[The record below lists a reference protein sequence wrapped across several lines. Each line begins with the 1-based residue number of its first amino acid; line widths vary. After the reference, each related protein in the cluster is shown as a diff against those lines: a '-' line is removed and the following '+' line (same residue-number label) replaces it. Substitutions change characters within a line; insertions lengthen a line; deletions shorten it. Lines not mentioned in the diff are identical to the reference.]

1 MVNCVVISVEKML
14 AVDCLLESF
23 CSTRTSLNTHAT
35 RLAQLLQLHFDR
47 FLEYSLD
54 GSALPQHPTGQLN
67 QLHFDRFVE
76 YSPNGSASD

>member
-1 MVNCVVISVEKML
+1 ML

-47 FLEYSLD
+47 FRHWITD
-54 GSALPQHPTGQLN
+54 GTAH
-67 QLHFDRFVE
+67 H
-76 YSPNGSASD
+76 